1 LAALEVEEMRRRM
14 AGARVARMAMVAPDG
29 APRLVPVCFAL
40 SGDRLVTAI
49 DGKPKSTRRLARL
62 AAIAREP
69 RVSLLADAWSE
80 NWSRLWWVRADG
92 EARVTELD
100 ADSRQR
106 LAAKYSQYSA
116 DPPAGPMIEIV
127 VRRWTGW
134 SAR

>member
-1 LAALEVEEMRRRM
+1 MRRRM
-14 AGARVARMAMVAPDG
+14 ASARLARLAMVAPDG

-40 SGDRLVTAI
+40 AEDRLVTAV

-69 RVSLLADAWSE
+69 RVSLLADQWSE
-80 NWSRLWWVRADG
+80 DWSRLWWVRADG
-92 EARVTELD
+92 DARVAELD
-100 ADSRQR
+100 ADARHR
-106 LAAKYSQYSA
+106 LTAKYPQYVA
-116 DPPAGPMIEIV
+116 DPPAGPMIEIA